1 MTTPVT
7 PEPVVTELSVATWL
21 GMAQPDAHLATIV
34 PAVNVYVREVHGD
47 GELSDAVQLG
57 ALMLAALIHRRRN
70 SPGGVE
76 QLGDLDPSFVARYD
90 PTISQLLQL
99 GNHRRLVVG

>member
-1 MTTPVT
+1 MTRPT
-7 PEPVVTELSVATWL
+7 PEPIVTAESVATWM
-21 GMAQPDAHLATIV
+21 GMAAPDTHVETVV

-47 GELSDAVQLG
+47 GPVSDAVQLG
-57 ALMLAALIHRRRN
+57 TLMLAALIARRRN

-76 QLGDLDPSFVARYD
+76 TFGDLDPSFVARYD
-90 PTISQLLQL
+90 PTISQLLGL